1 MTHWGR
7 GAKGLLAACAL
18 VLTACIVLIGLQA
31 WPQPPEVLSL
41 TGAAEE
47 LGNTGNLL
55 EGTAAFTSGLPRAEE
70 AANPARIP
78 VNTATKEELMT
89 LPGIGEHLA
98 GLIIAAREKH
108 PFHFPEDL
116 MTVPGI
122 GERRLQQIQ
131 DFIEIP

>member
-31 WPQPPEVLSL
+31 WPRPPEVLSL

-47 LGNTGNLL
+47 QGNAGNPLD
-55 EGTAAFTSGLPRAEE
+55 GTAAFTSGLPRGEGL
-70 AANPARIP
+70 ANPARIP

-116 MTVPGI
+116 MTVSGI

-131 DFIEIP
+131 EYIEIP